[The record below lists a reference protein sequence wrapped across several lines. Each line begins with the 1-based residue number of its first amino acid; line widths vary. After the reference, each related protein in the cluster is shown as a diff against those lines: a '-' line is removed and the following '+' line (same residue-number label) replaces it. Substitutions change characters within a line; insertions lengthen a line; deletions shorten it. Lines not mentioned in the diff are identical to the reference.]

1 MLSLLRG
8 AYPYLEVDAERD
20 GACAQPTSLVTKAR
34 AACRDTRPAVRA
46 GRGGTGSIERY
57 NDLVVG
63 AYTWVP
69 DDDHPGAAAAELAE
83 VPIHWLGDWPLWV
96 DVEWGRRPDT
106 ALHRLY
112 GTVTFFDP
120 DTGHV
125 GFSPTGGHPAIAVPG
140 HRIVALSGDR
150 RRRGPGEVPAHEPVG
165 EL

>member
-34 AACRDTRPAVRA
+34 AARRDARPAMGA
-46 GRGGTGSIERY
+46 GRGGLDSIERY

-69 DDDHPGAAAAELAE
+69 DHDHPGAAAAELAE
-83 VPIHWLGDWPLWV
+83 VPIHWLGDWTLWV
-96 DVEWGRRPDT
+96 DVECGRRPDT

-125 GFSPTGGHPAIAVPG
+125 GLSPTGGHPAIRLPV
-140 HRIVALSGDR
+140 HRIVALSGNR
-150 RRRGPGEVPAHEPVG
+150 RRRGPGEVPAHEPVD